1 MPTDPLTKR
10 QSKRRTKKNAW
21 SNRHRPSG
29 CGNDVLRGNVAI
41 LPLLGRPHK
50 IINLDPGNDVHDNE
64 NYECAVDINDLV
76 CLENVQEELN
86 LGPNGAMMYCLEYLE
101 ANLDWLKEK
110 LEPLE
115 KECYLVFDYRTSGAI
130 QLTRVAE
137 EYHRHHK
144 TSGTIEK

>member
-1 MPTDPLTKR
+1 M
-10 QSKRRTKKNAW
+10 
-21 SNRHRPSG
+21 
-29 CGNDVLRGNVAI
+29 
-41 LPLLGRPHK
+41 
-50 IINLDPGNDVHDNE
+50 HDNE

-115 KECYLVFDYRTSGAI
+115 KECYLVFDNTPCWCDV
-130 QLTRVAE
+130 L
-137 EYHRHHK
+137 HRLYNAY
-144 TSGTIEK
+144 GF